1 MTVLQNAYIDNPNE
15 SQLKGN
21 SIDKNKLVT
30 NWIGEEMHKF
40 DGVTVVLMK
49 YTESKV
55 SIYDPNCDINPCV
68 C

>member
-30 NWIGEEMHKF
+30 NWIGEEMQKF
-40 DGVTVVLMK
+40 DQR
-49 YTESKV
+49 
-55 SIYDPNCDINPCV
+55 
-68 C
+68 